1 MAGHDDVY
9 ALLAS
14 GYTVLFGS
22 NPQEAADLAAI
33 AYRTSALSLIPVA
46 NAMDGFSTSHMLSEA
61 LLPEPEL
68 LARVPRRPGR
78 PDPLPDASRRRCSSA
93 PRAACSSSSGFLDRH
108 GRGHPR
114 ERRRRPARLPRRQGR
129 RGREGQRRRRWSAPP
144 SPGCPRSCTARGAAQ
159 WVNSW
164 EKGTRQLVP
173 ALVDVNNPGLTG
185 PVQNQPD
192 FQAGAVDHRT
202 HFASAVP
209 SLVRQAMSEYSELT
223 GRDYAPVLTY
233 DCDDADVVMIGLG
246 SVGDDVRA
254 VLPHLRAQGIKAG
267 LVSVKLLQP
276 FPEAEVVAAL
286 AGKKAVM
293 VLERSDQT
301 ALTCLVTA
309 ALFRARENAVEPRHD
324 GHPGPRRH
332 PAPHHRDLRPR
343 RARPAAAPPRR
354 RLHAAWMPGRCLRW
368 STSAPSSSRT
378 TRPSTWPRCR
388 SGCAPPT
395 RRPS

>member
-1 MAGHDDVY
+1 M
-9 ALLAS
+9 
-14 GYTVLFGS
+14 
-22 NPQEAADLAAI
+22 
-33 AYRTSALSLIPVA
+33 
-46 NAMDGFSTSHMLSEA
+46 
-61 LLPEPEL
+61 PEEL
-68 LARVPRRPGR
+68 HGPWRR
-78 PDPLPDASRRRCSSA
+78 
-93 PRAACSSSSGFLDRH
+93 
-108 GRGHPR
+108 
-114 ERRRRPARLPRRQGR
+114 
-129 RGREGQRRRRWSAPP
+129 
-144 SPGCPRSCTARGAAQ
+144 Q
-159 WVNSW
+159 WVNAW

-192 FQAGAVDHRT
+192 FQAGSVDHRT

-209 SLVRQAMSEYSELT
+209 SLVRRAMKEYSELT
-223 GRDYAPVLTY
+223 GRHYAPVLTY

-254 VLPHLRAQGIKAG
+254 VLPHLRGQGIKAG

-301 ALTCLVTA
+301 ALTSLVTA
-309 ALFRARENAVEPRHD
+309 AALPGPRERGRAA
-324 GHPGPRRH
+324 PRRH
-332 PAPHHRDLRPR
+332 PG
-343 RARPAAAPPRR
+343 ARPTPRASPPRSSASAGTTSSHVTSSR
-354 RLHAAWMPGRCLRW
+354 PSSTWMPGRCLRW

-378 TRPSTWPRCR
+378 TRPRAGPRCS